1 MQLPVTLVPVPAPP
15 VDQRVRR
22 NARLPDEGEKPNRY
36 HLPRGLE
43 SGSPVGYRTRLPLR
57 EDEVAAAAR
66 LLSLPR
72 PTTFVPDAAPPSEQ
86 ALFEEVSL
94 GVLSSRQSTNYRGFR
109 QVTLGPADSA
119 RAAGLLDRLAGREGP
134 VLSHATHTHL
144 VLGVPYRTPFTQ
156 LLTFVGHKPFRS
168 LLSVPG
174 RAWSKWREHAVDIPT
189 IGYLTDLHV
198 GILAEACE
206 RAAVLASGGRR
217 GANVLMAPFAGAK
230 TRAANADAI
239 RALEDLAGLSA
250 ADRRS
255 GWGLQLV
262 SQVGVLPAP
271 VDIPDQTARRIAA
284 SCLAMRSER
293 IQPGV
298 NNEPKA
304 PAPYQVRQDMDVPE
318 ELNVM
323 CGRAAYNAMVHW
335 TGLSR
340 EDAKSALLLERV
352 DVLTPGGKGRL
363 RQIRGELGA
372 ITDKVVETLPKWID
386 LPSGRFFSRN
396 AERGRKAFALA
407 GQRVYI
413 GGLDRGDIERRGLAW
428 EAGIRA
434 AGAAAARSALTAELA
449 GLIGLPGDCDLLTGV
464 CLMAGPVNQNDI
476 GKQFFGY
483 ADLLAGAH
491 PGQDPTS
498 LLVWTLKAKTISDPL
513 GNEEQLL
520 NAARKGALVDLRPA
534 PHEVVSVRAADGRLH
549 PMRREGDR
557 TSLERAF
564 ADEGNFVVSA
574 QGADIPGNRGEK
586 WHATGDGGP
595 VW

>member
-1 MQLPVTLVPVPAPP
+1 M
-15 VDQRVRR
+15 
-22 NARLPDEGEKPNRY
+22 
-36 HLPRGLE
+36 
-43 SGSPVGYRTRLPLR
+43 
-57 EDEVAAAAR
+57 
-66 LLSLPR
+66 
-72 PTTFVPDAAPPSEQ
+72 PDAAPPTEQ

-119 RAAGLLDRLAGREGP
+119 RAAGLLDRLSGREGP
-134 VLSHATHTHL
+134 ALSHATHTHL

-168 LLSVPG
+168 LVSVPG

-189 IGYLTDLHV
+189 IGYLTDLHI

-206 RAAVLASGGRR
+206 RAAVLASGGQR
-217 GANVLMAPFAGAK
+217 GANVVMAPFAGAK
-230 TRAANADAI
+230 ARAANADAI
-239 RALEDLAGLSA
+239 RALEDLAGLSP
-250 ADRRS
+250 ADRRK

-262 SQVGVLPAP
+262 AQVGVLPEP
-271 VDIPDQTARRIAA
+271 VDIPEATARRIAA

-304 PAPYQVRQDMDVPE
+304 PAAYQVRQDMDVPE

-340 EDAKSALLLERV
+340 DEAKSALLLERV
-352 DVLTPGGKGRL
+352 DVLTAGGKGRL
-363 RQIRGELGA
+363 RQIRGELDA
-372 ITDKVVETLPKWID
+372 VTDKVVETLPKWID

-428 EAGIRA
+428 EAAIRA

-449 GLIGLPGDCDLLTGV
+449 GLIGLPEDCDLLSGV

-483 ADLLAGAH
+483 ADLLSGAH
-491 PGQDPTS
+491 QGQDPTS

-520 NAARKGALVDLRPA
+520 NATRKGALVDLRPA
-534 PHEVVSVRAADGRLH
+534 PHEVVSIRTSDGRIE
-549 PMRREGDR
+549 PMRRQGER
-557 TSLERAF
+557 TSQERAF
-564 ADEGNFVVSA
+564 ADLGNFVLSA
-574 QGADIPGNRGEK
+574 QGADIPGNRGER
-586 WHATGDGGP
+586 WHATGDGGA

>member
-1 MQLPVTLVPVPAPP
+1 MQLPVTLAPIP
-15 VDQRVRR
+15 LPPPEQRVRR
-22 NARLPDEGEKPNRY
+22 DARRPEPGEKPSRY
-36 HLPRGLE
+36 HLPSGLK
-43 SGSPVGYRTRLPLR
+43 SGSPVGFRTRMALQGEQVR
-57 EDEVAAAAR
+57 AAEQ

-72 PTTFVPDAAPPSEQ
+72 PTAFTPDAPPPGEQ
-86 ALFEEVSL
+86 ALFEEASL
-94 GVLSSRQSTNYRGFR
+94 GVLTSRQSTNYRGFR

-119 RAAGLLDRLAGREGP
+119 RAAGLLDRLAHREGP
-134 VLSHATHTHL
+134 ALTHATHTHL

-156 LLTFVGHKPFRS
+156 LLTFIGHKPIKS

-174 RAWSKWREHAVDIPT
+174 RAWSKWRDHAVDIPT
-189 IGYLTDLHV
+189 IGYLTHLHV

-206 RAAVLASGGRR
+206 RAAVLASAGRR
-217 GANVLMAPFAGAK
+217 AANVMMAPFAGAAA
-230 TRAANADAI
+230 RANNADAI

-250 ADRRS
+250 ADRRK

-262 SQVGVLPAP
+262 AQVGALPTP
-271 VDIPDQTARRIAA
+271 LDITEATARRIAA

-304 PAPYQVRQDMDVPE
+304 PAAYQVRQDMDVPPE
-318 ELNVM
+318 VGTM
-323 CGRAAYNAMVHW
+323 CGRAAYNAMSHW
-335 TGLSR
+335 TGLDR
-340 EDAKSALLLERV
+340 EAAKRALLLERV
-352 DVLTPGGKGRL
+352 DVLTDGGKGRL

-372 ITDKVVETLPKWID
+372 ITDKVVETLPKWVD
-386 LPSGRFFSRN
+386 LPSGRFLSRN

-407 GQRVYI
+407 GQRIYI
-413 GGLDRGDIERRGLAW
+413 GGLERGEMDRRGIAW

-449 GLIGLPGDCDLLTGV
+449 GLIDLPDDCDLLAGV

-491 PGQDPTS
+491 PDRDPTA
-498 LLVWTLKAKTISDPL
+498 LLVWTLKAKTVGDPL

-520 NAARKGALVDLRPA
+520 NAARKGALVDLRAA
-534 PHEVVSVRAADGRLH
+534 PHEVASVRTSDGTVQ
-549 PMRREGDR
+549 PMRRDGER
-557 TSLERAF
+557 TSTERAF
-564 ADEGNFVVSA
+564 GDQGNYVTAPDGS
-574 QGADIPGNRGEK
+574 DIPGNRGEA
-586 WHATGDGGP
+586 WHASGDGGAI
-595 VW
+595 W

>member
-1 MQLPVTLVPVPAPP
+1 MQLPVTLSPIPLPAPE
-15 VDQRVRR
+15 QRVSRAARR
-22 NARLPDEGEKPNRY
+22 PEDGEKPNRY
-36 HLPRGLE
+36 HLPRALE
-43 SGSPVGYRTRLPLR
+43 SGSPVGFRTRLALEGDQIR
-57 EDEVAAAAR
+57 AAEL

-72 PTTFVPDAAPPSEQ
+72 PTAFAPDATAPSEQ
-86 ALFEEVSL
+86 ALFEEAAL
-94 GVLSSRQSTNYRGFR
+94 GLLSSRQSTNYRGFR

-119 RAAGLLDRLAGREGP
+119 RAAGLLDRLSRREGP
-134 VLSHATHTHL
+134 ALAHATHTHL

-156 LLTFVGHKPFRS
+156 LLTFIGHKPFKS
-168 LLSVPG
+168 LVSVPG
-174 RAWSKWREHAVDIPT
+174 RAWAKWRDHAVDIPT
-189 IGYLTDLHV
+189 IGYLTHLHV

-206 RAAVLASGGRR
+206 RAAVLASAGTRA
-217 GANVLMAPFAGAK
+217 ANVMMAPFAGPES
-230 TRAANADAI
+230 RADNADPI

-250 ADRRS
+250 AERRQ

-262 SQVGVLPAP
+262 AQVGALPTPLGWSDA
-271 VDIPDQTARRIAA
+271 TARRIAA

-304 PAPYQVRQDMDVPE
+304 PAAYQVRQDMDVPE
-318 ELNVM
+318 ALGTM

-335 TGLSR
+335 TGLER
-340 EDAKSALLLERV
+340 ESAKQALLLERV
-352 DVLTPGGKGRL
+352 DVMTDGGKGRL

-372 ITDKVVETLPKWID
+372 ITDKVVETLPKWVD
-386 LPSGRFFSRN
+386 LPSGRFLSRN

-407 GQRVYI
+407 GQRIYI
-413 GGLDRGDIERRGLAW
+413 GGLDRGEVDRRGITW

-449 GLIGLPGDCDLLTGV
+449 GLIDLPASCDLLAGV

-491 PGQDPTS
+491 PDRDPTA
-498 LLVWTLKAKTISDPL
+498 LLVWTLKAKTVGDPL
-513 GNEEQLL
+513 GNEEQLMS
-520 NAARKGALVDLRPA
+520 AARKGALVDLRAA
-534 PHEVVSVRAADGRLH
+534 PHEVAAFRSATGEIV
-549 PMRREGDR
+549 PMRREAGR
-557 TSLERAF
+557 TSTERAF
-564 ADEGNFVVSA
+564 GDQGNFVTA
-574 QGADIPGNRGEK
+574 PDGTDIPGNRGER
-586 WHATGDGGP
+586 WHAAGDGGP

>member
-1 MQLPVTLVPVPAPP
+1 MQLPISLVPVTPP
-15 VDQRVRR
+15 PTEARVRR
-22 NARLPDEGEKPNRY
+22 NARLPEDGEKPNRY
-36 HLPRGLE
+36 HLPRGIQ
-43 SGSPVGYRTRLPLR
+43 SGSPVGYRTRLSLR
-57 EDEVAAAAR
+57 GAEIAAAAH

-72 PTTFVPDAAPPSEQ
+72 PTSFLAGAEPPTEQ
-86 ALFEEVSL
+86 ALFEESSL

-109 QVTLGPADSA
+109 QVTLGPDDSA
-119 RAAGLLDRLAGREGP
+119 RAAGLLDRLTRREGP
-134 VLSHATHTHL
+134 ALTDATHTHL
-144 VLGVPYRTPFTQ
+144 VLGIPYRTPFTQ
-156 LLTFVGHKPFRS
+156 LLTFVGHKPFKS

-174 RAWSKWREHAVDIPT
+174 RAWSKWRHHDVDIPT
-189 IGYLTDLHV
+189 IGYLTDLHI

-206 RAAVLASGGRR
+206 RAAVLASGGLR
-217 GANVLMAPFAGAK
+217 GANVFMGPFAGTQA
-230 TRAANADAI
+230 RRENDAAI
-239 RALEDLAGLSA
+239 RELEDLAGLTAS
-250 ADRRS
+250 DRRK

-262 SQVGVLPAP
+262 AQVGALPTPIDMPAE
-271 VDIPDQTARRIAA
+271 TARRIAA

-304 PAPYQVRQDMDVPE
+304 PAPYQVRQDMDVPD
-318 ELNVM
+318 ELNTM

-335 TGLSR
+335 TGLTR
-340 EDAKSALLLERV
+340 EEAKAALLLERV

-386 LPSGRFFSRN
+386 VPSGRFFSRN

-413 GGLDRGDIERRGLAW
+413 GGLDRADIERRGLSW

-449 GLIGLPGDCDLLTGV
+449 GLIDLPVDCDLLTGV

-491 PGQDPTS
+491 PGKDPTS
-498 LLVWTLKAKTISDPL
+498 LLVWTLKAKTIADPL

-520 NAARKGALVDLRPA
+520 NPARKGALVDLRAA
-534 PHEVVSVRAADGRLH
+534 PHEVASVRSSDGRIN
-549 PMRREGDR
+549 PMRREGER
-557 TSLERAF
+557 TSEERAF
-564 ADEGNFVVSA
+564 SDQGNFVVSA
-574 QGADIPGNRGEK
+574 QGADIPGNRGER
-586 WHATGDGGP
+586 WHATGVGGP